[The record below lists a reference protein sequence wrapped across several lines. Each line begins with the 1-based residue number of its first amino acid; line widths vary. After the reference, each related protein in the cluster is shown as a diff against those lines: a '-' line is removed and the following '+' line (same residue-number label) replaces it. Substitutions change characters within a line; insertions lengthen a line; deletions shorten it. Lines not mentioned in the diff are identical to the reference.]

1 MQPFFFIEIT
11 ATLVVMFTKPKAFR
25 TIFLFFTI
33 SLFIPPS
40 LAAQKPTNAV
50 INTVKE
56 LHDYSAYFYGIDD
69 LLVNGRK
76 YVPEHGNAKGHPYFP
91 EPDWVTGTLV
101 IKKKTYKDVE
111 FKYNVDLDK
120 IILRAEVTRGGLVYV
135 LLNDGFVTSFI
146 IGEHYFINSSQ
157 LLQHD
162 NSGYFELVFEGK
174 HTLLIKY
181 HKSFISEF
189 SQNAPLGRFSDLNSM
204 KYIYCDG
211 MLYRMPNK
219 KSLLT
224 YFKQFRKE
232 IKKYMKQEKINYKK
246 ANNFELHHLLKYCNE
261 ISSK

>member
-1 MQPFFFIEIT
+1 
-11 ATLVVMFTKPKAFR
+11 MFTNQQKFR
-25 TIFLFFTI
+25 IIFLFFTI
-33 SLFIPPS
+33 SLFLTPS
-40 LAAQKPTNAV
+40 LSAQKSNDAV

-76 YVPEHGNAKGHPYFP
+76 YVPAHGNAKGHPYFI

-101 IKKKTYKDVE
+101 IKEKTYKDVE
-111 FKYNVDLDK
+111 FKYNIDLDK

-135 LLNDGFVTSFI
+135 LLNDDFVTSFI

-157 LLQHD
+157 LLLAD
-162 NSGYFELVFEGK
+162 NSGYFELVFEGE
-174 HTLLIKY
+174 HTLLIKH

-189 SQNAPLGRFSDLNSM
+189 SQNAPLGRFSDLNSI

-211 MLYRMPNK
+211 MLYKIPNI
-219 KSLLT
+219 KSFLM
-224 YFKQFRKE
+224 YFKPFRKE
-232 IKKYMKQEKINYKK
+232 IKKYMKQEKIKYKK
-246 ANNFELHHLLKYCNE
+246 ANNFELHHFLKYCNE